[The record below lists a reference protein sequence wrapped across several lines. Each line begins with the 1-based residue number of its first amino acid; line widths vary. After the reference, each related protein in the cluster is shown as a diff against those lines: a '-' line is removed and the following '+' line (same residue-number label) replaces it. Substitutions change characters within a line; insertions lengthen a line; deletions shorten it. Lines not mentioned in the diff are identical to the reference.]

1 MQRKSK
7 ASYNIRPY
15 QSNNNVNQNLEK
27 LYTFKGKLREV
38 LVVVV
43 QKAVFRRDV
52 IRDEVRIRN
61 ELRMRGSFLK
71 EQMTE

>member
-1 MQRKSK
+1 
-7 ASYNIRPY
+7 
-15 QSNNNVNQNLEK
+15 VNQNLEK